1 MAVLEVKDLRM
12 HLFTKSGVTKAV
24 DDVSFS
30 IEAGERLGLVGES
43 GCGKTMTCLSIL
55 RLQPEPAGRILG
67 GEVLLDGE
75 DVLQLEPDQ
84 MRHVR
89 GAKIAMIPQDPM
101 VSLNPLYTI
110 GNQVTE
116 CYAYHPE
123 TRFDDEESPTSG
135 AKTPL
140 MDKVV
145 EVLQRVRIP
154 NPRDRV
160 RDYPHQ
166 FSGGMRQ
173 RVTAAMGIATR
184 PRLLI
189 ADEPT
194 TSLDVTVQAQFL
206 ETLKELQRT
215 YGMALLYITHDLGV
229 VAQICTRVAVMYA
242 GKIVEIGDTA
252 RIFNKPMH
260 PYTQGLIDSVPLLG
274 QRRKRLYQ
282 MQGLPVNL
290 LNLAGGCPFKPRCPR
305 AMDICGEEYPP
316 ITSIP
321 DGGGFLRCWA
331 VADDLNGSQ

>member
-1 MAVLEVKDLRM
+1 MPVLEVKDLRM
-12 HLFTKSGVTKAV
+12 HLFTKSGITKAV
-24 DDVSFS
+24 DDVSFT
-30 IEAGERLGLVGES
+30 IEAGECLGLVGES

-101 VSLNPLYTI
+101 VSLNPLYSI
-110 GNQVTE
+110 GSQVTE
-116 CYAYHPE
+116 CFAHHPE
-123 TRFDDEESPTSG
+123 AQSNEEEPPSNG
-135 AKTPL
+135 VKTTL

-145 EVLQRVRIP
+145 AVLQRVRIP

-173 RVTAAMGIATR
+173 RVTAAMGIATN

-206 ETLKELQRT
+206 ETLKELQRA

-290 LNLAGGCPFKPRCPR
+290 LNLSAGCPFKPRCPR

-316 ITSIP
+316 ITTLA

-331 VADDLNGSQ
+331 VADDLNGSH